1 MHLFAEN
8 KNWWHFITG
17 FDVIVEVPKSKYKT
31 LYEAQCRAREKV
43 FGK

>member
-1 MHLFAEN
+1 MHLLTEN
-8 KNWWHFITG
+8 KNWYHFITG
-17 FDVIVEVPKSKYKT
+17 FGIIVEVPKSKYKT